1 MDHSLICGKT
11 PFLVPDIGLGVRSAS
26 GENVGENWMR
36 RSREKT
42 QIRPVS
48 ASSRRCA
55 P

>member
-36 RSREKT
+36 RHK
-42 QIRPVS
+42 S
-48 ASSRRCA
+48 ARFPHRA
-55 P
+55 GDVPRKAKP